1 MFLTFLN
8 PCSSE
13 MPSCFP
19 KRIIGAMEK
28 HQSVYCVILLLKMFS
43 ITLQPKPA
51 QIPSE
56 ASAHDC
62 APTVS
67 CCRWLYVCTVW
78 SQQVT
83 ILSASGR
90 WDPFFPLCSLFNLPL
105 WDFSSREFAI
115 VGVTLWVWE
124 FVLVQVHPLKVHI
137 SFLITTSH
145 TYAHLLCLPPVT
157 SALIGWSPG
166 WLGLVFA
173 DGGLNWLLT
182 VWTFC
187 HSCLCFVF
195 TCLWAGL
202 PVLGV
207 ALLCV
212 TSS

>member
-62 APTVS
+62 TPTVS

-115 VGVTLWVWE
+115 VGLALGLGVCASTSASSQSPY
-124 FVLVQVHPLKVHI
+124 LVPHHHI
-137 SFLITTSH
+137 SHVRPFVVPSSCDISSDWLISR
-145 TYAHLLCLPPVT
+145 
-157 SALIGWSPG
+157 
-166 WLGLVFA
+166 
-173 DGGLNWLLT
+173 LT
-182 VWTFC
+182 GACFC
-187 HSCLCFVF
+187 RRR
-195 TCLWAGL
+195 T
-202 PVLGV
+202 
-207 ALLCV
+207 
-212 TSS
+212 